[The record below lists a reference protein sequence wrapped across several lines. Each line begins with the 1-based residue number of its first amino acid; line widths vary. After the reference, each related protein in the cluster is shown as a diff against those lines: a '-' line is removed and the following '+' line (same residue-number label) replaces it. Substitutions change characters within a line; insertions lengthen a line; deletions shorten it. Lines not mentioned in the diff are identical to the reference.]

1 MQSILLW
8 WWHSSLLLLSPT
20 DQHQPSPG
28 CHDWRAD
35 QWWLW
40 LIIRRSAS
48 SSRVYLSGPL
58 LSSVSLQS
66 PHSQHQ
72 HAGAKIKEFIMKLS
86 FQLLLL
92 LLFSNYHRQDIFQH
106 LEICLFPTYDINIVQ
121 FIKSL
126 HHCQYWAECYSGTY
140 EKSCYPPLLW
150 CLGVSSSSPVLLAV
164 SVPGLGV
171 KTLQTAPTKL

>member
-1 MQSILLW
+1 MQSILLCGDTL
-8 WWHSSLLLLSPT
+8 HSQHSDQPT
-20 DQHQPSPG
+20 PDQSRLP
-28 CHDWRAD
+28 
-35 QWWLW
+35 WLVSW
-40 LIIRRSAS
+40 PMVGLVMIRRSAS
-48 SSRVYLSGPL
+48 SSRDYLSGPL

-72 HAGAKIKEFIMKLS
+72 HAGAKIKVFIMKLS

-126 HHCQYWAECYSGTY
+126 HHCQYWAECYSRTY
-140 EKSCYPPLLW
+140 ETSCYPPLLW
-150 CLGVSSSSPVLLAV
+150 CLDVSSSSPVLLAV